1 MNVIIIGSQSE
12 PIGVENLHVK
22 LFCTYLETL
31 EQKNGSHW
39 VCTMGVGK
47 GAGGTNIKVR
57 SKKALLEPKVNQPL
71 V

>member
-22 LFCTYLETL
+22 LLCTYLETL
-31 EQKNGSHW
+31 EQKNRSHW
-39 VCTMGVGK
+39 VRTMGVGK
-47 GAGGTNIKVR
+47 GETNIKVR
-57 SKKALLEPKVNQPL
+57 SEKALLEPQVNQPL